1 MFATS
6 EMSRLTVA
14 APVGKMEEILR
25 LCSELSC
32 VHIEEYGRF
41 EDGIG
46 VGASMD
52 SDEANAISN
61 LLVKVQAVSSSVQA
75 TNTDGPVPHADAV
88 KLVASFE
95 EKVVAALAYIDTIRD
110 AQSTIATS
118 QEQYHVLNRLAPLD
132 LPLELMGGF
141 EGIEVFVG
149 EARSTSKASEIFSDI
164 LSEIELHAAGG
175 IIAVACRSS
184 HSAEVQ
190 ICMAELGS
198 KPVQIPSGEGSP
210 AEKAKHLLAEI
221 DRLESKVVSTQ
232 EALDAWT
239 LRNGRNLVTA
249 EEHLVRE
256 MAIYTAPTLVAVS
269 NQAFALDGWV
279 PADQA
284 KYVENRLSKIA
295 SHVSVEA
302 YVGGHH
308 HEHHDEPK
316 SVDLEELIMLANYL
330 GKTNQSIFQFFKSID
345 LDDSG
350 LIDAYEFQTA
360 LKTADIANLPPWEMG
375 KLMAAVDL
383 DGDGKINLP
392 ELDITLTR
400 IRNTPTHDDAH
411 HDVEPPIQFTNG
423 SASEPFELMVDLVG
437 RPKYGTFDPTMLMM
451 MTFPFIYGMILGD
464 WGYGI
469 VLLLLG
475 AWLGSKAFA
484 VDPMAQKGIT
494 ILRWMGVW
502 CIIWGIIFAEGFGF
516 VWDNTGQM
524 GNNSPF
530 NGFYEWTYA
539 NIHVP
544 GAIADLLNLGG
555 LHMPFHRASEGHGL
569 QEYVIL
575 SIYLGAIHIFIGFTL
590 GLINVFKAH
599 GAAAAFFEKGSWI
612 LILIGGFMQCR
623 NMVSGY
629 NDLFE
634 FQIWTVLLIVGIISL
649 IIGLAVF
656 EKFGWAGGL
665 IMGPIET
672 FGLLANTLS
681 YLRIMAVGVAGVKIA
696 EVSITMGF
704 EPMMDAFTSGGI
716 MGILVGLLCFV
727 LFIGIQVFALA
738 LGILSPTIHAA
749 RLHFVEWMGKFY
761 DGSGRAFA
769 PLGGRNLHVEN
780 SYVESK

>member
-1 MFATS
+1 M
-6 EMSRLTVA
+6 V
-14 APVGKMEEILR
+14 
-25 LCSELSC
+25 
-32 VHIEEYGRF
+32 
-41 EDGIG
+41 
-46 VGASMD
+46 
-52 SDEANAISN
+52 
-61 LLVKVQAVSSSVQA
+61 
-75 TNTDGPVPHADAV
+75 
-88 KLVASFE
+88 
-95 EKVVAALAYIDTIRD
+95 RD
-110 AQSTIATS
+110 AEAEIESKG
-118 QEQYHVLNRLAPLD
+118 EQLAILKRIEPLNIPLD
-132 LPLELMGGF
+132 LLTSTEYLEVYVSESSKSKTIYNTLVQEMGKDV
-141 EGIEVFVG
+141 EVHAESNVI
-149 EARSTSKASEIFSDI
+149 AIACLSKHATDVQLI
-164 LSEIELHAAGG
+164 LS
-175 IIAVACRSS
+175 SK
-184 HSAEVQ
+184 SARAIQV
-190 ICMAELGS
+190 
-198 KPVQIPSGEGSP
+198 PSGVGSP
-210 AEKAKHLLAEI
+210 SEVISSLEKEIAKLMMTVKKNI
-221 DRLESKVVSTQ
+221 
-232 EALDAWT
+232 ALGDSWVANHGRDLVIMEEYLTREDA
-239 LRNGRNLVTA
+239 
-249 EEHLVRE
+249 
-256 MAIYTAPTLVAVS
+256 IFTAPTLCAVS
-269 NQAFALDGWV
+269 KQAFAIDAWV
-279 PADQA
+279 PT
-284 KYVENRLSKIA
+284 ENA
-295 SHVSVEA
+295 S
-302 YVGGHH
+302 
-308 HEHHDEPK
+308 
-316 SVDLEELIMLANYL
+316 
-330 GKTNQSIFQFFKSID
+330 
-345 LDDSG
+345 
-350 LIDAYEFQTA
+350 
-360 LKTADIANLPPWEMG
+360 
-375 KLMAAVDL
+375 
-383 DGDGKINLP
+383 DGKINLP

-400 IRNTPTHDDAH
+400 IRNTPTHDDGH
-411 HDVEPPIQFTNG
+411 YDVEPPIQFTNG
-423 SASEPFELMVDLVG
+423 STSEPFELMVDLVG

-524 GNNSPF
+524 GSNSPF

-544 GAIADLLNLGG
+544 GAMADLLNLGG

-575 SIYLGAIHIFIGFTL
+575 SIYLGAIHIFLGFML

-704 EPMMDAFTSGGI
+704 EPMMNSFTSGGI

-727 LFIGIQVFALA
+727 LFIGIQVFAIA

-780 SYVESK
+780 KS